1 MKRASRTLRMILQ
14 DMINRGASL
23 CTIINYLFT
32 CDYDELDV
40 IQILTSKPFNCR
52 KDLLI
57 DTLEYDYALDMSKGQ
72 KKIRDFKINS

>member
-1 MKRASRTLRMILQ
+1 MKRASRVLRMILQ
-14 DMINRGASL
+14 DMIDSGASL

-40 IQILTSKPFNCR
+40 IRILTSNPFNFR

-57 DTLEYDYALDMSKGQ
+57 DTLEIDYALDMSEV
-72 KKIRDFKINS
+72 R